1 MLKHLFR
8 FSLCLAFI
16 SISGFSVRS
25 MVFASNA
32 MPSDNDLYRQGLEY
46 LKNLQYIKAR
56 LAFQTLI
63 NSYSDS
69 HLTPLSYIEIGD
81 SYFNEG
87 GPENF
92 AQAEKEYE
100 NFIKFFPN
108 HPKVPDV
115 QIKIFATNMKLLET
129 PDRNRQYALRIE
141 KEVQSYLE
149 QFPDSEYAPVVR
161 QLLNRIQEILSK
173 TEQSK

>member
-1 MLKHLFR
+1 MLKHFFR
-8 FSLCLAFI
+8 FSLCLAFV
-16 SISGFSVRS
+16 SISGFSARS
-25 MVFASNA
+25 MIFASDA
-32 MPSDNDLYRQGLEY
+32 MPSENDLYKQGSEY
-46 LKNLQYIKAR
+46 LKNRQYIKAR

-69 HLTPLSYIEIGD
+69 DLAPLSYIEIGD

-87 GPENF
+87 GPENL
-92 AQAEKEYE
+92 AQAGKEYE

-115 QIKIFATNMKLLET
+115 QMKIIATNFKLPKA
-129 PDRNRQYALRIE
+129 PDRDRQYALRAE

-149 QFPDSEYAPVVR
+149 QFPDSEYAPIVR
-161 QLLNRIQEILSK
+161 QLLNRIQEILGK